1 MADLDRLSVLMGLVE
16 TDDDVS
22 NAFGCDFVPSLG
34 QVAVEVPEVPDGNQL
49 ISTKSC
55 LYTASSDI
63 WTTLGTNL
71 KMGVESVVALTIC
84 FV

>member
-1 MADLDRLSVLMGLVE
+1 MGLVE

-22 NAFGCDFVPSLG
+22 NAFGCDFVPSLASLG

-55 LYTASSDI
+55 LYTDSSNI